1 MATIID
7 PRCKQCRRA
16 GEKLF
21 LKGDRCFTSKCAVVK
36 RAYPPGRQGRA
47 MGQRRRGRSEY
58 GQQLFEKQRVKR
70 TYGILERQLKKYFR
84 ESELQKG
91 DTRENLMRRLE
102 MRLDN
107 VVFRMGWTKSRSA
120 ARQLVGHGHLLL
132 NGRRMTIPSCQVK
145 VGDTI
150 VMMEKIK
157 RSKLMENLPLALK
170 KVETPAWFMLDK
182 EKIEGKILHLPA
194 AEDLGDLSPVGLIVE
209 SYSR

>member
-1 MATIID
+1 MANIID

-21 LKGDRCFTSKCAVVK
+21 LKGDRCFTPKCAVVK
-36 RAYPPGRQGRA
+36 RAYPPGRQGRSF
-47 MGQRRRGRSEY
+47 GKRRRSRSEY

-70 TYGILERQLKKYFR
+70 MYGILERQLKKYFR
-84 ESELQKG
+84 ESESQKG

-107 VVFRMGWTKSRSA
+107 VVFRLGWTKSRSA

-132 NGRRMTIPSCQVK
+132 NGRRVTIPSCQVK

-150 VMMEKIK
+150 VLLEKIK
-157 RSKLMENLPLALK
+157 KSKLMEDLPLALK
-170 KVETPAWFMLDK
+170 KFETPAWLNLDK
-182 EKIEGKILHLPA
+182 EKIEGKVLHLPA